1 MTFPRDEAVN
11 LKERSTPMKR
21 RALVLVEGSTGNGL
35 LYVQAARRLGL
46 YPVSLAVDPSR
57 YDYLAAESVDA
68 IQVDTNDLDALKRA
82 CSWLRATHDIAG
94 IVCFSGRNG
103 TVAEL
108 CRYFGLTVPD
118 SESTQD
124 GSDEF
129 RQRGMLARAGLPI
142 LADRVVGNATGLE
155 SAAVEM
161 CLPVTVKP
169 VSGSGA
175 EWYRIVDEVAEH
187 TSNVSGGR
195 HVWQAPQRR
204 VFDGLAP
211 GPVDSTYIIA
221 AAPSHQTERADFA
234 PDVAAIV
241 MAIAGVT
248 AFAIAQGLT
257 FPLISLALEQRGV
270 SAAISGLNS
279 GAYAAGLAVATL
291 AVGRLTHLMRGDHLI
306 VLGLLG
312 CACSLAIFATFDPP
326 WVWFV
331 ARFALGF
338 CSSIMFVLSGAR
350 LNTACPN
357 RLRGRVSGVYGMGLC
372 GGFAVGPLAI
382 PFFGTDNGL
391 AFAWLASYVA
401 IAAFLICLL
410 SRHART
416 QPERAAPGE
425 LFKFFRKAPLLIAMV
440 SAFAFADV
448 AAISELPVYF
458 VRMGHSATF
467 AALSVTVLSLPSA
480 IVQPLIGWLLDRT
493 SRHSVAICS
502 AFIAGVSFL
511 AIPFIPSELGVLSA
525 FALMG
530 AAISAIYTCAVTML
544 GDRFNGGALVGGSAA
559 FTLAY
564 ATGSA
569 VGSSVTASAMELVA
583 PAAGPIVAGIV
594 LLAFTCVMIGN
605 ALIWRNAEP
614 RS

>member
-1 MTFPRDEAVN
+1 
-11 LKERSTPMKR
+11 MKR

-82 CSWLRATHDIAG
+82 CSRLRATHDIAG
-94 IVCFSGRNG
+94 IVCFSGRKG

-108 CRYFGLTVPD
+108 CRHFGLGVPD

-129 RQRGMLARAGLPI
+129 RQQGMLAPAGLPM
-142 LADRVVGNATGLE
+142 LADPLVGNPTELQ
-155 SAAVEM
+155 SAAVEI
-161 CLPVTVKP
+161 CLPVVVKP

-175 EWYRIVDEVAEH
+175 ELYRIVDEIAEH
-187 TSNVSGGR
+187 TSNVTGGML
-195 HVWQAPQRR
+195 VWQAPRR
-204 VFDGLAP
+204 PLFEELAP
-211 GPVDSTYIIA
+211 SPYDTAYITA
-221 AAPSHQTERADFA
+221 AAASHQTERADFA
-234 PDVAAIV
+234 PDVAAIAT
-241 MAIAGVT
+241 AIAGVT

-257 FPLISLALEQRGV
+257 FPLISLVLEQRGV
-270 SAAISGLNS
+270 SPTISGLNS

-291 AVGRLTHLMRGDHLI
+291 AVGRLTHLMRGDYLI
-306 VLGLLG
+306 VLGLIG
-312 CACSLAIFATFDPP
+312 GACSLAIFAIFDPL

-338 CSSIMFVLSGAR
+338 CSSITFVLSEAW

-357 RLRGRVSGVYGMGLC
+357 RLRGQVSGVYGMGIC
-372 GGFAVGPLAI
+372 GGFAAGPLAI
-382 PFFGTDNGL
+382 PLFGTDNGL
-391 AFAWLASYVA
+391 AFAWLAFFVA
-401 IAAFLICLL
+401 LAAFLIFLL
-410 SRHART
+410 GRHART
-416 QPERAAPGE
+416 QPERGAPGE
-425 LFKFFRKAPLLIAMV
+425 LLKFFRKAPLLVAMV
-440 SAFAFADV
+440 SASAFADL
-448 AAISELPVYF
+448 AAISGMPVYF
-458 VRMGHSATF
+458 VQIGHSATF
-467 AALSVTVLSLPSA
+467 AAVSVTVLSLPSA

-502 AFIAGVSFL
+502 GLFGGVSFL

-530 AAISAIYTCAVTML
+530 AAISALYTCALTML
-544 GDRFNGGALVGGSAA
+544 GDRFTGGALVGGSAA

-569 VGSSVTASAMELVA
+569 VGSSVTGSAMELVA
-583 PAAGPIVAGIV
+583 PAAGPIVAGVV
-594 LLAFTCVMIGN
+594 LLAFTCAMIAN

>member
-1 MTFPRDEAVN
+1 
-11 LKERSTPMKR
+11 MKR

-46 YPVSLAVDPSR
+46 YPVSLAVDPAR

-82 CSWLRATHDIAG
+82 CSRLRATHDIAG
-94 IVCFSGRNG
+94 VVCFSGRKE

-108 CRYFGLTVPD
+108 CRHFGLTVPD
-118 SESTQD
+118 SESTQES
-124 GSDEF
+124 SDQS
-129 RQRGMLARAGLPI
+129 RPRGMLAPAGLPI
-142 LADRVVGNATGLE
+142 LADSSGNEAELE

-161 CLPVTVKP
+161 CLPMTVKP

-175 EWYRIVDEVAEH
+175 ELYRIVDEVAEH
-187 TSNVSGGR
+187 TSNVTGGML
-195 HVWQAPQRR
+195 VWQAPRR
-204 VFDGLAP
+204 RLFEELAP
-211 GPVDSTYIIA
+211 SPDDTAYITA
-221 AAPSHQTERADFA
+221 AAASHQAERADFA

-241 MAIAGVT
+241 TAIAGVT

-257 FPLISLALEQRGV
+257 YPLISLVLEQRGV
-270 SAAISGLNS
+270 SPTISGLNS
-279 GAYAAGLAVATL
+279 GAYAVGLAVATL
-291 AVGRLTHLMRGDHLI
+291 AVGRLTHLIRSDYLI
-306 VLGLLG
+306 VLGLIG
-312 CACSLAIFATFDPP
+312 CAFSLAIFATFDPL

-338 CSSIMFVLSGAR
+338 CSSIMFVLSEAW

-357 RLRGRVSGVYGMGLC
+357 RLRGRVSGVYGMAVC
-372 GGFAVGPLAI
+372 CGFAAGPLAI

-391 AFAWLASYVA
+391 AFASVAIYVA
-401 IAAFLICLL
+401 LTAFLVFLL

-416 QPERAAPGE
+416 QPERGAPGE
-425 LFKFFRKAPLLIAMV
+425 LLKFFREAPLLVAMV
-440 SAFAFADV
+440 SAFAFADL
-448 AAISELPVYF
+448 AAISGMPVYF
-458 VRMGHSATF
+458 VQIGHPASF
-467 AALSVTVLSLPSA
+467 AAVSVTVLSLPSA
-480 IVQPLIGWLLDRT
+480 IVQPLIGWMLDRT
-493 SRHSVAICS
+493 SRQCVAICS
-502 AFIAGVSFL
+502 GFIAGVSFL

-544 GDRFNGGALVGGSAA
+544 GDRFTGGALVGGSAA

-569 VGSSVTASAMELVA
+569 VGSSVTGSAMELVA
-583 PAAGPIVAGIV
+583 PAAGPIIAGIV

-605 ALIWRNAEP
+605 ALIWRDAEP
-614 RS
+614 GSCTRA

>member
-1 MTFPRDEAVN
+1 MN

-21 RALVLVEGSTGNGL
+21 RALVLIEGSMGNGP
-35 LYVQAARRLGL
+35 LYVQAARCLGL
-46 YPVSLAVDPSR
+46 YPIILAVDPCQ
-57 YDYLAAESVDA
+57 YEYVAAESVDA

-82 CSWLRATHDIAG
+82 CSRLRATHDIAG
-94 IVCFSGRNG
+94 IVCFSGRKG

-108 CRYFGLTVPD
+108 CRYFGLTVAD

-129 RQRGMLARAGLPI
+129 RQRGMLAPAGLPI
-142 LADRVVGNATGLE
+142 LADPVVGNATELQ
-155 SAAVEM
+155 SAAVEF
-161 CLPVTVKP
+161 CLPVAVKP

-175 EWYRIVDEVAEH
+175 ELCRIVHEVAEH
-187 TSNVSGGR
+187 TINVTGGT
-195 HVWQAPQRR
+195 HVWQAPRR
-204 VFDGLAP
+204 LVFEELAP
-211 GPVDSTYIIA
+211 SLCDTAYITTA
-221 AAPSHQTERADFA
+221 AASHQTERADFA
-234 PDVAAIV
+234 PDVAAIAT
-241 MAIAGVT
+241 AIAGVT
-248 AFAIAQGLT
+248 AFAIAQGLS
-257 FPLISLALEQRGV
+257 FPLISLVLEQRGV
-270 SAAISGLNS
+270 TAAISGLNS

-291 AVGRLTHLMRGDHLI
+291 AVGRLTHLLPGDYLI
-306 VLGLLG
+306 VLGLIG
-312 CACSLAIFATFDPP
+312 GACSLAIFATFDSS

-338 CSSIMFVLSGAR
+338 CSSITSVLSGAW

-357 RLRGRVSGVYGMGLC
+357 RLRGRVSGLYGMGLC

-401 IAAFLICLL
+401 IAAFLILLL

-448 AAISELPVYF
+448 AAISEMPVYF
-458 VRMGHSATF
+458 VRMGYSATF

-502 AFIAGVSFL
+502 AFIAGVSFV

-530 AAISAIYTCAVTML
+530 AAISALYTCAVTML
-544 GDRFNGGALVGGSAA
+544 GDRFTGGALVGGSAA

-569 VGSSVTASAMELVA
+569 VGSSVTGSAMELVA
-583 PAAGPIVAGIV
+583 PAAGPILAGMV
-594 LLAFTCVMIGN
+594 LLAFTCAMIAN
-605 ALIWRNAEP
+605 ALIWPP

>member
-1 MTFPRDEAVN
+1 MN

-21 RALVLVEGSTGNGL
+21 RALVLIEGSMGNGP
-35 LYVQAARRLGL
+35 LYVQAARCLGL
-46 YPVSLAVDPSR
+46 YPIILAVDPCQ
-57 YDYLAAESVDA
+57 YEYVAAESVDA

-82 CSWLRATHDIAG
+82 CSRLRATHDIAG
-94 IVCFSGRNG
+94 IVCFSGRKG

-108 CRYFGLTVPD
+108 CRYFGLTVAD

-129 RQRGMLARAGLPI
+129 RQRGMLAPAGLPI
-142 LADRVVGNATGLE
+142 LADPVVGNATELQ
-155 SAAVEM
+155 SAAVEF
-161 CLPVTVKP
+161 CLPVAVKP

-175 EWYRIVDEVAEH
+175 ELCRIVHEVAEH
-187 TSNVSGGR
+187 TINVTGGT
-195 HVWQAPQRR
+195 HVWQAPRR
-204 VFDGLAP
+204 LVFEELAP
-211 GPVDSTYIIA
+211 SLCDTAYITTA
-221 AAPSHQTERADFA
+221 AASHQTERADFA
-234 PDVAAIV
+234 PDVAAIAT
-241 MAIAGVT
+241 AIAGVT
-248 AFAIAQGLT
+248 AFAIAQGLS
-257 FPLISLALEQRGV
+257 FPLISLVLEQRGV
-270 SAAISGLNS
+270 TAAISGLNS

-291 AVGRLTHLMRGDHLI
+291 AVGRLTHLLPGDYLI
-306 VLGLLG
+306 VLGLIG
-312 CACSLAIFATFDPP
+312 GACSLAIFATFDSL

-338 CSSIMFVLSGAR
+338 CSSITSVLSGAW

-357 RLRGRVSGVYGMGLC
+357 RLRGRVSGLYGMGLC

-401 IAAFLICLL
+401 IAAFLILLL

-448 AAISELPVYF
+448 AAISEMPVYF
-458 VRMGHSATF
+458 VRMGYSATF

-480 IVQPLIGWLLDRT
+480 IVQPLIGWLLDGT

-502 AFIAGVSFL
+502 AFIAGVSFV

-530 AAISAIYTCAVTML
+530 AAISALYTCAVTML
-544 GDRFNGGALVGGSAA
+544 GDRFTGGALVGGSAA

-569 VGSSVTASAMELVA
+569 VGSSVTGSAMELVA
-583 PAAGPIVAGIV
+583 PAAGPILAGMV
-594 LLAFTCVMIGN
+594 LLAFTCAMIAN
-605 ALIWRNAEP
+605 ALIWPP

>member
-1 MTFPRDEAVN
+1 MN

-57 YDYLAAESVDA
+57 YDYLAAKSVDA

-82 CSWLRATHDIAG
+82 CSRLRATHDIAG
-94 IVCFSGRNG
+94 IVCFSGRKG

-124 GSDEF
+124 GSDEV
-129 RQRGMLARAGLPI
+129 RQRGMLSPAGLPM
-142 LADRVVGNATGLE
+142 LADPLVGNPTELQ
-155 SAAVEM
+155 SAAVEI
-161 CLPVTVKP
+161 CLPVVVKP

-175 EWYRIVDEVAEH
+175 EMYRIVDEIAEH
-187 TSNVSGGR
+187 TSNVTGQTL
-195 HVWQAPQRR
+195 VWQAPRR
-204 VFDGLAP
+204 LLFEELAP
-211 GPVDSTYIIA
+211 CPYDTADITA
-221 AAPSHQTERADFA
+221 AAASHQTECADFA
-234 PDVAAIV
+234 PDVAAIAT
-241 MAIAGVT
+241 AIAGVT

-257 FPLISLALEQRGV
+257 FPLISLVLEQRGV
-270 SAAISGLNS
+270 SPTISGLNS
-279 GAYAAGLAVATL
+279 GAYAAGVAVATL
-291 AVGRLTHLMRGDHLI
+291 AVGRLTHLIRGDYLI
-306 VLGLLG
+306 VLGLMG
-312 CACSLAIFATFDPP
+312 GACSLAIFATFDSSC
-326 WVWFV
+326 VWFV
-331 ARFALGF
+331 ARSALGF
-338 CSSIMFVLSGAR
+338 CSSITSVLSGAW
-350 LNTACPN
+350 LNSACPN

-372 GGFAVGPLAI
+372 GGFAAGPLAI
-382 PFFGTDNGL
+382 LFFGTDAGL
-391 AFAWLASYVA
+391 AFAWLAIFVA
-401 IAAFLICLL
+401 LAAFLIFLL
-410 SRHART
+410 GRHART
-416 QPERAAPGE
+416 QPERGAPGE

-448 AAISELPVYF
+448 TAISELPVYF

-502 AFIAGVSFL
+502 AFIAGVSFV
-511 AIPFIPSELGVLSA
+511 AIPFVPSELGVLSA

-530 AAISAIYTCAVTML
+530 AAISALYTCAVTML
-544 GDRFNGGALVGGSAA
+544 GDRFTGGALVGGSAA

-564 ATGSA
+564 ASGSA
-569 VGSSVTASAMELVA
+569 AGSSVTGSAMELVA
-583 PAAGPIVAGIV
+583 PAAGPIIAGIV

-605 ALIWRNAEP
+605 ALICAP
-614 RS
+614 SS

>member
-1 MTFPRDEAVN
+1 MTFPREEAVN

-21 RALVLVEGSTGNGL
+21 RALVLIEGSMGNGP
-35 LYVQAARRLGL
+35 LYVQAARCLGL
-46 YPVSLAVDPSR
+46 YPIILAVDPCQ
-57 YDYLAAESVDA
+57 YEYVAAESVDA

-82 CSWLRATHDIAG
+82 CSRLRATHDIAG
-94 IVCFSGRNG
+94 IVCFSGRKG

-108 CRYFGLTVPD
+108 CRYFGLTVAD

-129 RQRGMLARAGLPI
+129 RQRGMLAPAGLPI
-142 LADRVVGNATGLE
+142 LADPVVGNATELQ
-155 SAAVEM
+155 SAAVEF
-161 CLPVTVKP
+161 CLPVAVKP

-175 EWYRIVDEVAEH
+175 ELCRIVHEVAEH
-187 TSNVSGGR
+187 TINVTGGT
-195 HVWQAPQRR
+195 HVWQAPRR
-204 VFDGLAP
+204 LVFEELAP
-211 GPVDSTYIIA
+211 SLCDTAYITTA
-221 AAPSHQTERADFA
+221 AASHQTERADFA
-234 PDVAAIV
+234 PDVAAIAT
-241 MAIAGVT
+241 AIAGVT
-248 AFAIAQGLT
+248 AFAIAQGLS
-257 FPLISLALEQRGV
+257 FPLISLVLEQRGV
-270 SAAISGLNS
+270 TAAISGLNS

-291 AVGRLTHLMRGDHLI
+291 AVGRLTHLLPGDYLI
-306 VLGLLG
+306 VLGLIG
-312 CACSLAIFATFDPP
+312 GACSLAIFATFDSL

-338 CSSIMFVLSGAR
+338 CSSITSVLSGAW

-357 RLRGRVSGVYGMGLC
+357 RLRGRVSGLYGMGLC

-401 IAAFLICLL
+401 IAAFLILLL

-448 AAISELPVYF
+448 AAISEMPVYF
-458 VRMGHSATF
+458 VRMGYSATF

-480 IVQPLIGWLLDRT
+480 IVQPLIGWLLDGT

-502 AFIAGVSFL
+502 AFIAGVSFV

-530 AAISAIYTCAVTML
+530 AAISALYTCAVTML
-544 GDRFNGGALVGGSAA
+544 GDRFTGGALVGGSAA

-569 VGSSVTASAMELVA
+569 VGSSVTGSAMELVA
-583 PAAGPIVAGIV
+583 PAAGPILAGMV
-594 LLAFTCVMIGN
+594 LLAFTCAMIAN
-605 ALIWRNAEP
+605 ALIWPP